1 MKTIVIASNNAH
13 KIKEFKEIFENYNV
27 LSLKDINFFE
37 DIKEDGNTFLENSI
51 IKAKAVTK
59 YLMANNLKASVIADD
74 SGLVVPQLNGEPGIF
89 SARYS
94 GDHND
99 QKNRDLLLKKLENVA
114 DREAYFYCCL
124 VKMEPDGSYIFA
136 EGKTDGKITDTE
148 IGDTSFGYDCIF
160 YSYDLSKTFGE
171 ATSAEKNRVSHR
183 GKAVINLLKKINEN

>member
-13 KIKEFKEIFENYNV
+13 KIKEFKEIFNNFNV

-37 DIKEDGNTFLENSI
+37 EIKEDGTTFLENSI

-59 YLMANNLKASVIADD
+59 YLRAINLNASVIADD
-74 SGLVVPQLNGEPGIF
+74 SGLVVPYLNGEPGIF

-99 QKNRDLLLKKLENVA
+99 QKNRNLLLKKLENIA
-114 DREAYFYCCL
+114 SRDAHFYCCL
-124 VKMEPDGSYIFA
+124 VKMEPDESYIFA
-136 EGKTDGKITDTE
+136 EGKTEGKITNQE

-160 YSYDLSKTFGE
+160 YSYDLGKTFGE
-171 ATSAEKNRVSHR
+171 ASSREKNMVSHR
-183 GKAVINLLKKINEN
+183 GRAVTNLLEKIKQ

>member
-13 KIKEFKEIFENYNV
+13 KIKEFKEIFNNFNV

-37 DIKEDGNTFLENSI
+37 EIKEDGTTFLENSI

-59 YLMANNLKASVIADD
+59 YLRTINLNASVIADD
-74 SGLVVPQLNGEPGIF
+74 SGLVVPYLNGEPGIF

-99 QKNRDLLLKKLENVA
+99 QKNRNLLLKKLENIA
-114 DREAYFYCCL
+114 ARDAYFYCCL
-124 VKMEPDGSYIFA
+124 VKMEPDESYIFA
-136 EGKTDGKITDTE
+136 EGKTEGKITNQE

-160 YSYDLSKTFGE
+160 YSYDLGKTFGE
-171 ATSAEKNRVSHR
+171 ASSREKNMVSHR
-183 GKAVINLLKKINEN
+183 GRAVTNLLEKIKQ